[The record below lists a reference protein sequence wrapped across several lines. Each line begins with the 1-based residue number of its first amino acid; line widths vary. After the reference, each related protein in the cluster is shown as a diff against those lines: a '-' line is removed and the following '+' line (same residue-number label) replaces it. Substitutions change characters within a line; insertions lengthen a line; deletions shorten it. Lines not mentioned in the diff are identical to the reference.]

1 MKQRVLNVLA
11 IVAVAMTAM
20 VSCGPKDEVD
30 LSIYESQTANTT
42 HQVYN
47 YAPDAPV
54 SAFYSVKVAGDDCY
68 VYPVNTNHDK
78 PQLVSFG
85 TNGLVRVEV
94 TPLTVSPKSVVVRPL
109 AKNYPHKIEGG
120 KIILYLT
127 EGDHA
132 TIEVNGDED
141 APIFLFANPLEI
153 NKPDRNDPN
162 VEYYEAGKIYDK
174 QPKFS
179 IASGKT
185 IYIEGGAIVKG
196 AFDVKGVNNITLAGY
211 GIIDDFYVKK
221 ENQSLWSFKVW
232 ECNNVKVDGLTVC
245 NMYGWS
251 CAFLEVND
259 LDINNFKV
267 IAPYNEFNDVGVDN
281 GGIDLLG
288 CQRAKCVNSF
298 AYAHDDGILVKA
310 HKWSYAAHAQ
320 DNLFEN
326 CISWTVGGGNSFEVG
341 YELDKG
347 VEDVTFRNIYALHS
361 GTRANAYRR
370 GAVTIHNAT
379 AGVVQNINY
388 ENVHIEDPKEYG
400 IYVSL
405 LRSEYGI
412 GDGVEWG
419 PGVIKNVTFKNV
431 YFYKEPPRGHQI
443 NGLNNGDSRVQNL
456 VFENLNICGKKITQ
470 PDERFFIQLADV
482 KFK

>member
-1 MKQRVLNVLA
+1 M
-11 IVAVAMTAM
+11 VAATLVA
-20 VSCGPKDEVD
+20 CGPEEVD
-30 LSIYESQTANTT
+30 LSVYEEQSANTA
-42 HQVYN
+42 HQVYT

-54 SAFYSVKVAGDDCY
+54 SAYYSVTVAGDDCY

-85 TNGLVRVEV
+85 TDGLVRVEV
-94 TPLTVSPKSVVVRPL
+94 TPLKVEPKSVVVRPL
-109 AKNYPHKIEGG
+109 AKNYPHKIENG

-141 APIFLFANPLEI
+141 VPMFLFANPLEV
-153 NKPDRNDPN
+153 NKPSASDPN
-162 VEYYEAGKIYDK
+162 VKYYAAGQIYDL
-174 QPKFS
+174 QPTFGL
-179 IASGKT
+179 ATGQT
-185 IYIEGGAIVKG
+185 LYIEGGAIVKG
-196 AFDVKGVNNITLAGY
+196 AFQVKGKDNITIAGY
-211 GIIDDFYVKK
+211 GIIDDFYVKDA
-221 ENQSLWSFKVW
+221 NQSLWSFKVW
-232 ECNNVKVDGLTVC
+232 ECNNVKVDGVTVC

-267 IAPYNEFNDVGVDN
+267 IAPYNEYNDVGVDN

-288 CQRAKCVNSF
+288 CQRAKCINSF

-310 HKWSYAAHAQ
+310 HKWNYAAHAK

-326 CISWTVGGGNSFEVG
+326 CISWTVRGGNSFEIG

-347 VEDVTFRNIYALHS
+347 VENVTFRNIYALHS
-361 GTRANAYRR
+361 GTSTNSYRR

-379 AGVVQNINY
+379 AGVVENINY
-388 ENVHIEDPKEYG
+388 ENVYIEDPKEYG
-400 IYVSL
+400 IYISL
-405 LRSEYGI
+405 LKSEYGI

-431 YFYKEPPRGHQI
+431 YFYKEPPRGHHI
-443 NGLNNGDSRVQNL
+443 NGLNNGDNMVQNL

-470 PDERFFIQLADV
+470 PNDRFYISLADV

>member
-1 MKQRVLNVLA
+1 MKSTNA
-11 IVAVAMTAM
+11 ICGKVFAVAVAMAA
-20 VSCGPKDEVD
+20 VVACGPKEAPIDYDAQTVNTIHEV
-30 LSIYESQTANTT
+30 YT
-42 HQVYN
+42 

-68 VYPVNTNHDK
+68 VFPVNTNHDK

-85 TNGLVRVEV
+85 TDGLVRVEV
-94 TPLTVSPKSVVVRPL
+94 TPLKVTPNSVVVRPL

-120 KIILYLT
+120 KIILYLN

-132 TIEVNGDED
+132 TIEINGDED
-141 APIFLFANPLEI
+141 IPLFLFANPLET
-153 NKPDRNDPN
+153 NKPSPTDSG
-162 VEYYEAGKIYDK
+162 VHYYAAGKIYDL
-174 QPKFS
+174 QPKVQ
-179 IASGKT
+179 IASGET
-185 IYIEGGAIVKG
+185 LYIEGGAIVKG
-196 AFDVKGVNNITLAGY
+196 AFDVKGTDNITIAGY
-211 GIIDDFYVKK
+211 GILDDFYVKA

-267 IAPYNEFNDVGVDN
+267 IAPYNEYNDVGVDN

-288 CQRAKCVNSF
+288 CQRAKCINSF

-310 HKWSYAAHAQ
+310 RKWNYGAPVK

-326 CISWTVGGGNSFEVG
+326 CIAWTVGGGNSFEIG
-341 YELDKG
+341 YELHDG

-361 GTRANAYRR
+361 GTRNNSYRR

-379 AGVVQNINY
+379 GGTVKNINY
-388 ENVHIEDPKEYG
+388 ENVHIEDPKEFG
-400 IYVSL
+400 IYISL
-405 LRSEYGI
+405 LKAEYGI
-412 GDGVEWG
+412 GTGIEWA
-419 PGVIKNVTFKNV
+419 PGVIKDVTFKNV
-431 YFYKEPPRGHQI
+431 YFYKEPVRGHHI
-443 NGLNNGDSRVQNL
+443 NGLNKDANKVQNL
-456 VFENLNICGKKITQ
+456 TFENLNICGKKITQ
-470 PDERFFIQLADV
+470 PDASFFIQLADV